1 MSPSRSSGAAA
12 AAVDKARLWQRHMDM
27 AAIGALP
34 RGGVNRPAL
43 SADDGRARRQL
54 VDWAVGLGFTAA
66 TDPIGNL
73 FIRRA
78 GRRDDSA
85 PVLTGSHLD
94 TQPTGGKFD
103 GAFGVLA
110 GLEALQALNDAGIET
125 ERPIEL
131 VAWTNEEGSR
141 FQPGCAGS
149 SVFAGAMT
157 LDQAL
162 AVVDRDGRSVRDA
175 LAVLRAGEPDIP
187 ERPLGFPVAAYLE
200 AHIEQG
206 PRLEA
211 AGIPVGIVT
220 AIQGSRWF
228 TVEVTGEEAHAGTTP
243 HRNRRDALAAAIA
256 MIAALERLMYDDE
269 DQVRFTV
276 GRMEVHPGSPNTI
289 PGRVLF
295 TIDFRHPEALT
306 LKRLGDQVEAVCRAH
321 AGACTVTVAETFHSQ
336 PVEFAPE
343 LTAALRLSAE
353 RLGIPIRNLPS
364 GALHDAKFLGE
375 VCPSAM
381 IFVPCERG
389 ISHNEAEN
397 AHPTDLAAATRVLAE
412 TLVTLAGPIT
422 R

>member
-131 VAWTNEEGSR
+131 VAWTNGKDR
-141 FQPGCAGS
+141 
-149 SVFAGAMT
+149 VF
-157 LDQAL
+157 
-162 AVVDRDGRSVRDA
+162 S
-175 LAVLRAGEPDIP
+175 P
-187 ERPLGFPVAAYLE
+187 AA
-200 AHIEQG
+200 
-206 PRLEA
+206 P
-211 AGIPVGIVT
+211 
-220 AIQGSRWF
+220 
-228 TVEVTGEEAHAGTTP
+228 
-243 HRNRRDALAAAIA
+243 
-256 MIAALERLMYDDE
+256 
-269 DQVRFTV
+269 
-276 GRMEVHPGSPNTI
+276 
-289 PGRVLF
+289 
-295 TIDFRHPEALT
+295 
-306 LKRLGDQVEAVCRAH
+306 
-321 AGACTVTVAETFHSQ
+321 
-336 PVEFAPE
+336 
-343 LTAALRLSAE
+343 
-353 RLGIPIRNLPS
+353 
-364 GALHDAKFLGE
+364 
-375 VCPSAM
+375 
-381 IFVPCERG
+381 
-389 ISHNEAEN
+389 
-397 AHPTDLAAATRVLAE
+397 AHPSLPA
-412 TLVTLAGPIT
+412 P
-422 R
+422 